1 MKEPAIMDAFQRSGG
16 MWKRFNFFD
25 REPLRHRHG
34 RPGSGA
40 TEETN
45 ETQFFPENSTCST
58 SGKGII
64 TFGCDN
70 GEVCSLGEDLA
81 ETKSIFQAHDRA
93 TLFVTHLSQR
103 NFLLTVG
110 LDDDSGRNS
119 STESA
124 GRVTLK
130 VWDYNRL
137 HPTSGPVCL
146 RTIRPFA
153 SKEKFF
159 QTSSSRSDLGDGQTV
174 TVVSVHEE
182 RVPNMTVSLGLS
194 DGTVL
199 VIRGDVVRDKVNRV
213 KLSVRGEAGGGAGS
227 PDDSITGLG
236 YHTEGSSLILFVVTR
251 VRSQGYNLGGLGAT
265 FQPIRLF
272 DEPEGA
278 DLDCAVVTPDN
289 AFAVGRTEA
298 VFLYGVDGKGPC
310 YVFEGRKHK
319 LLWFKRY
326 LCSLSSRPSSDRMVL
341 TVYDLKNKMITFN
354 DDVDEV
360 AHIVHEWD
368 ALHVLLRDQ
377 GQSFVLREKQMST
390 KLELLFRKNLYN
402 VALQLAQYDSDK
414 PLVADIYRKYGDHL
428 YNKQDYDNA
437 MEQYVLTIGEVE
449 PSYVIRKFLDAQR
462 IPSLASYLESL
473 HHHEMANADH
483 TTLLLNC
490 YTKLKDV
497 TKLDAFIH
505 VDSGVSCE
513 DYVRRFDIETAI
525 KVCRSSGYYDHALY
539 VAEHAGET
547 SWYLRILLEDCQRF
561 EDALNYLSNLSSPR
575 AVEALKKYGK
585 MLVTSR
591 PEETT
596 ALLMR
601 LCTPTEDESREPS
614 PPAKPADFIHLFAQ
628 QPRALMVF
636 FEYVLNSGPE
646 PLSENI
652 LRTTLLELY
661 LTNKLTDS
669 VDPMAPNRA
678 VWQQVSPRA
687 QGPSGSGA
695 AAAREAEM
703 TQEYGDRLDKAFAL
717 LRGGWPAGGEPK
729 YNAENA
735 LVVCHLHGFRRG
747 VVFLYERMN
756 MYRDVLKVYMD
767 ANDKKGLIQAVAR
780 LGDES
785 YGGDSRLWIDVLEY
799 FGRYDGDCAEE
810 VKEVLSHVERRG
822 LLPAIV
828 VLQILSQN
836 PHLTLSVVKDYMS
849 RVLKDESAIIDEDR
863 RAIQKYRREAT
874 SMQKELKELKTQA
887 RVFQNS
893 KCSACSAPLEL
904 PAVHF
909 LCMHSFHSRCLG
921 ENERECPICTP
932 QNYTILDMRRS
943 QRASI
948 AEPDKF
954 FTQLQHSGDGF
965 AVVAEYFGRGL
976 MNL

>member
-1 MKEPAIMDAFQRSGG
+1 

-25 REPLRHRHG
+25 KKKFEVAQQQTQGPADQAEG
-34 RPGSGA
+34 TSQGGEQQQQQQSNSGLYPETA
-40 TEETN
+40 T
-45 ETQFFPENSTCST
+45 CCT
-58 SGKGII
+58 SGKGLVS
-64 TFGCDN
+64 FGCDN
-70 GEVCSLGEDLA
+70 GEVYTLA
-81 ETKSIFQAHDRA
+81 EGWQTSCMFQAHDRRTNFIA
-93 TLFVTHLSQR
+93 HLKQR
-103 NFLLTVG
+103 NFLLTFG
-110 LDDDSGRNS
+110 LDDDSRDSSGRI
-119 STESA
+119 
-124 GRVTLK
+124 TLK

-146 RTIRPFA
+146 RTIRPFT
-153 SKEKFF
+153 SKFYPKG
-159 QTSSSRSDLGDGQTV
+159 SAGDPAV
-174 TVVSVHEE
+174 TVLSVHEE
-182 RVPNMTVSLGLS
+182 KTPNMVVTLGLS
-194 DGTVL
+194 NGAVL
-199 VIRGDVVRDKVNRV
+199 IIRGDVVREKVSRI
-213 KLSVRGEAGGGAGS
+213 KLEVTTNEGDGNDNNNQGV
-227 PDDSITGLG
+227 TGLG
-236 YHTEGSSLILFVVTR
+236 YHTEGQSLILFVVTKN
-251 VRSQGYNLGGLGAT
+251 RSQGYNLGPVGST

-278 DLDCAVVTPDN
+278 ALHCTVMTPDN
-289 AFAVGRTEA
+289 TFAVGRTEA
-298 VFLYGVDGKGPC
+298 VFIYGVDGKGPC
-310 YVFEGRKHK
+310 FVFEGEKHK

-326 LCSLSSRPSSDRMVL
+326 LCSLSRRPGGSNRDVL
-341 TVYDLKNKMITFN
+341 TIYDLKNKMITFST
-354 DDVDEV
+354 DVEEV
-360 AHIVHEWD
+360 AHIVYEWD
-368 ALHVLLRDQ
+368 TLHVLLKNPQ
-377 GQSFVLREKQMST
+377 QSFVLKEKAMST

-402 VALQLAQYDSDK
+402 VALQLAQYDSDEG
-414 PLVADIYRKYGDHL
+414 LVADIYRKYGDHL

-437 MEQYVLTIGEVE
+437 MQQYLLTIGEVE

-505 VDSGVSCE
+505 VDNEVKPE
-513 DYVRRFDIETAI
+513 DYIRRFDIETAI

-547 SWYLRILLEDCQRF
+547 SWYLRILLEDCQRY
-561 EDALNYLSNLSSPR
+561 EDALTYLSNLSSHR

-601 LCTPTEDESREPS
+601 LCTPGGNSSEQEFGASS
-614 PPAKPADFIHLFAQ
+614 HPPAKPADFIHLFAQ

-636 FEYVLNSGPE
+636 FEFVLNSGPE

-652 LRTTLLELY
+652 LYTTLLELY
-661 LTNKLTDS
+661 LTSKLTDNL
-669 VDPMAPNRA
+669 DPMAPSRP
-678 VWQQVSPRA
+678 VWQQMSPVV
-687 QGPSGSGA
+687 GGSGGGA
-695 AAAREAEM
+695 KEEDVSAE
-703 TQEYGDRLDKAFAL
+703 YKDRLEKAFAL
-717 LRGGWPAGGEPK
+717 LKKGWSIGDDPK
-729 YNAENA
+729 YDAENA
-735 LVVCHLHGFRRG
+735 LVICHLHCFTRG
-747 VVFLYERMN
+747 VVFLYERMK

-767 ANDKKGLIQAVAR
+767 SNDCSGLIEAVMR

-785 YGGDSRLWIDVLEY
+785 YGGDPRLWIDVLEF
-799 FGRYDGDCAEE
+799 FGRFDGNCSEQ
-810 VKEVLSHVERRG
+810 VKEVLAHIESRN
-822 LLPAIV
+822 LLPPVV

-836 PHLTLSVVKDYMS
+836 THLTLSVVKDYMS
-849 RVLKDESAIIDEDR
+849 RVLKDESAIIEEDKK
-863 RAIQKYRREAT
+863 AIQKYRREAT
-874 SMQKELKELKTQA
+874 SMQKELKDLKTQA

-932 QNYTILDMRRS
+932 QNYTIMDMRRS
-943 QRASI
+943 QRAVV

-954 FTQLQHSGDGF
+954 FTQLQHSSDGF